1 MEEPLDLWQEIRQK
15 TKQLDYSV
23 RELRKSGTAYAE
35 AEKAYKIKP
44 RETALRL
51 RSQDTAVG
59 MISMTVYGVPEVA
72 ELRFKRD
79 CCEAVYKANVEAINA
94 IKLEIR
100 IINEQLSRELGRPG
114 LGTGA
119 M

>member
-1 MEEPLDLWQEIRQK
+1 MADYDLWSEIRSK

-35 AEKAYKIKP
+35 AEKTYKIKL
-44 RETALRL
+44 REWCLRL
-51 RSQDTAVG
+51 RSQDMPIGLIDKTC
-59 MISMTVYGVPEVA
+59 YGIPEIA

-79 CCEAVYKANVEAINA
+79 CAQAVYRANLEAINA
-94 IKLEIR
+94 IKLEIK
-100 IINEQLSRELGRPG
+100 IINEQLGRELGRPG
-114 LGTGA
+114 MGTGS

>member
-1 MEEPLDLWQEIRQK
+1 MADYDLWSEIRSR
-15 TKQLDYSV
+15 TRQLDYSV

-35 AEKAYKIKP
+35 AEKAYKIKL

-51 RSQDTAVG
+51 RSQDMAVG

-79 CCEAVYKANVEAINA
+79 CCEAVYKANIEAINA

-100 IINEQLSRELGRPG
+100 IINEQLSREWGQA
-114 LGTGA
+114 GTGA

>member
-1 MEEPLDLWQEIRQK
+1 MADYDLWSEIQSK

-23 RELRKSGTAYAE
+23 KELRKSGTAYAE
-35 AEKAYKIKP
+35 AEKAYKIKL

-51 RSQDTAVG
+51 RSQDMAVG

-79 CCEAVYKANVEAINA
+79 CARVVYDANKDAINA
-94 IKLEIR
+94 IKLELR
-100 IINEQLSRELGRPG
+100 ILENQVQREWSTPP
-114 LGTGA
+114 A
-119 M
+119 NM

>member
-1 MEEPLDLWQEIRQK
+1 MADYDLWSELRTK
-15 TKQLDYSV
+15 TRQLDYSV
-23 RELRKSGTAYAE
+23 KELRKSGTAYAE
-35 AEKAYKIKP
+35 AEKAYKIKL

-51 RSQDTAVG
+51 RSQDMAVG

-100 IINEQLSRELGRPG
+100 IINEQLSREWGQA
-114 LGTGA
+114 GTGS

>member
-1 MEEPLDLWQEIRQK
+1 MADYNLWTEIQQK

-23 RELRKSGTAYAE
+23 KELRKSGTAYAE
-35 AEKAYKIKP
+35 AERAYKIKL

-51 RSQDTAVG
+51 RSQDMAVG

-100 IINEQLSRELGRPG
+100 IINEQLSREWGQA
-114 LGTGA
+114 GTGS

>member
-1 MEEPLDLWQEIRQK
+1 MADYDLWSEIQSKTRQ
-15 TKQLDYSV
+15 LEYSV
-23 RELRKSGTAYAE
+23 KELRKSGTAYAE
-35 AEKAYKIKP
+35 AERSYKVKL

-51 RSQDTAVG
+51 RSQDMAVG

-79 CCEAVYKANVEAINA
+79 VAEAVYKANMEAINA

-100 IINEQLSRELGRPG
+100 IINEQLSREISNPNVGYGSL
-114 LGTGA
+114 
-119 M
+119 

>member
-1 MEEPLDLWQEIRQK
+1 MADYDLWSEIQSK

-23 RELRKSGTAYAE
+23 KELRKSGTAYAE
-35 AEKAYKIKP
+35 AERAYKIKL

-51 RSQDTAVG
+51 RSQDMAVG

-72 ELRFKRD
+72 ELRFRRD

-100 IINEQLSRELGRPG
+100 IINEQLSREWTTPQAG
-114 LGTGA
+114 

>member
-1 MEEPLDLWQEIRQK
+1 MADYDLWSEIQSK

-23 RELRKSGTAYAE
+23 KELRKSGTAYAE
-35 AEKAYKIKP
+35 AEKAYKIKL

-51 RSQDTAVG
+51 RSQDMAVG
-59 MISMTVYGVPEVA
+59 MISMTVYGIPEVA

-79 CCEAVYKANVEAINA
+79 CCEAVYKANVEAIQA

-100 IINEQLSRELGRPG
+100 IINEQLSREWGQA
-114 LGTGA
+114 GTGS

>member
-1 MEEPLDLWQEIRQK
+1 MVDYDLWSEIRSK

-35 AEKAYKIKP
+35 AEKAYKIKL

-51 RSQDTAVG
+51 RSQDMAVG

-79 CCEAVYKANVEAINA
+79 CCEAVYKANIEAINA

-100 IINEQLSRELGRPG
+100 IINEQLSREYSSPT
-114 LGTGA
+114 LGTGS

>member
-1 MEEPLDLWQEIRQK
+1 MADYDLWQEIKQK

-23 RELRKSGTAYAE
+23 KELRKSGTAYAE
-35 AEKAYKIKP
+35 AEKAYKIKL

-100 IINEQLSRELGRPG
+100 IINEQLSREWGQA
-114 LGTGA
+114 GTGS

>member
-1 MEEPLDLWQEIRQK
+1 MADYDLWSEIRSK

-35 AEKAYKIKP
+35 AEKAYKIKL

-51 RSQDTAVG
+51 RSQDMAVG

-79 CCEAVYKANVEAINA
+79 CARAVYDANKDAINA

-100 IINEQLSRELGRPG
+100 IINEQLSREFSSPT
-114 LGTGA
+114 LGTGN

>member
-1 MEEPLDLWQEIRQK
+1 MADYDLWSEVQSK

-23 RELRKSGTAYAE
+23 KELRKSGTAYAE
-35 AEKAYKIKP
+35 AEKAYKIKL

-51 RSQDTAVG
+51 RSQDMAVG

-79 CCEAVYKANVEAINA
+79 CCEAVYKANIEAINA

-100 IINEQLSRELGRPG
+100 IINEQLSREWGQA
-114 LGTGA
+114 GTGS

>member
-1 MEEPLDLWQEIRQK
+1 MADYDLWSEIQSK

-35 AEKAYKIKP
+35 AEKSYKIRL
-44 RETALRL
+44 REWCLKL
-51 RSQDTAVG
+51 RSQDMPIGLIDKTC
-59 MISMTVYGVPEVA
+59 YGIPEIA

-79 CCEAVYKANVEAINA
+79 CAQAVYRANLEAIQA
-94 IKLEIR
+94 IKLEVR
-100 IINEQLSRELGRPG
+100 IINEQLTRELGRPG
-114 LGTGA
+114 LGTGD

>member
-1 MEEPLDLWQEIRQK
+1 MADYDLWSEVQSK

-23 RELRKSGTAYAE
+23 KELRKSGTAYAE
-35 AEKAYKIKP
+35 AEKAYKIKL

-51 RSQDTAVG
+51 RSQDMAVG

-79 CCEAVYKANVEAINA
+79 CCEAVYKANIEAINA

-100 IINEQLSRELGRPG
+100 TINEQLSREWGQA
-114 LGTGA
+114 GTGS

>member
-1 MEEPLDLWQEIRQK
+1 MADYDLWQEIQQK

-23 RELRKSGTAYAE
+23 KELRKSGTAYAE
-35 AEKAYKIKP
+35 AERAYKIRL

-51 RSQDTAVG
+51 RSQDMAVG

-79 CCEAVYKANVEAINA
+79 CCEAVYKANIEAINA

-100 IINEQLSRELGRPG
+100 IINEQLSREWGQA
-114 LGTGA
+114 GTGS

>member
-1 MEEPLDLWQEIRQK
+1 MADYDLWSEVQSK

-23 RELRKSGTAYAE
+23 KELRKSGTAYAE
-35 AEKAYKIKP
+35 AEKAYKIKL

-51 RSQDTAVG
+51 RSQDMAVG

-100 IINEQLSRELGRPG
+100 IINEQLSREWGQA
-114 LGTGA
+114 GTGS

>member
-1 MEEPLDLWQEIRQK
+1 MADYDLWSEVQSK

-23 RELRKSGTAYAE
+23 KELRKSGTAYAD
-35 AEKAYKIKP
+35 AERIYKIKL
-44 RETALRL
+44 REWCLKL
-51 RSQDTAVG
+51 RSQDMPIGLIDKTC
-59 MISMTVYGVPEVA
+59 YGIPEIA

-79 CCEAVYKANVEAINA
+79 CAQAVYRANLEAINA

-100 IINEQLSRELGRPG
+100 IINEQLGRELGRPG
-114 LGTGA
+114 MGTGS

>member
-1 MEEPLDLWQEIRQK
+1 MADYDLWSEIQSK

-23 RELRKSGTAYAE
+23 KELRKSGTAYAE
-35 AEKAYKIKP
+35 AERAYKIKL

-51 RSQDTAVG
+51 RSQDMAVG
-59 MISMTVYGVPEVA
+59 MISMTVYGIPEVA

-79 CCEAVYKANVEAINA
+79 CCEAVYKANVEAIQA

-100 IINEQLSRELGRPG
+100 IINEQLSREWGQA
-114 LGTGA
+114 GTGS

>member
-1 MEEPLDLWQEIRQK
+1 MSSQYDLWSEIQSK

-23 RELRKSGTAYAE
+23 KELRKSGTAYAE
-35 AEKAYKIKP
+35 AEKAYKIKL

-51 RSQDTAVG
+51 RSQDMAVG
-59 MISMTVYGVPEVA
+59 MINMTVYGVPEVA

-79 CCEAVYKANVEAINA
+79 CCEAVYKANIEAINA

-100 IINEQLSRELGRPG
+100 IINEQLSREWGQA
-114 LGTGA
+114 GTGS

>member
-1 MEEPLDLWQEIRQK
+1 MNDYDLWSEIQSK

-23 RELRKSGTAYAE
+23 KELRKSGTAFAN
-35 AEKAYKIKP
+35 AEKEYKIKL
-44 RETALRL
+44 REWCLKL
-51 RSQDTAVG
+51 RSQDMPVG
-59 MISMTVYGVPEVA
+59 LIDKTCYGIPEVA

-79 CCEAVYKANVEAINA
+79 CCEAVYRANLEAIQA
-94 IKLEIR
+94 IKLEVR

-114 LGTGA
+114 LGTGS